1 MTRTEY
7 KQMWDRWQRRIE
19 AKYTA
24 KIRKV
29 LRLQV
34 DTYQAAGYVPSE
46 PMREVLQELYREAGV
61 QWAAKTGIHR
71 KNPVSIKARMPM
83 GFSERIVELMRM
95 YYGDEYFFNW
105 AEEITDT
112 TRKDIEN
119 IFAQAAITGAS
130 IDEITQQLAD
140 SSKFG
145 LKRARMIARTETVT
159 AANQAAIL
167 NAQDTGIPMQK
178 VWLSVRDKRTRRT
191 HIIADNQT
199 VALED
204 PFKVGTTEMM
214 QPGVRKTPEGLEVPA
229 REVIRCRCVVAFR
242 VIK

>member
-130 IDEITQQLAD
+130 
-140 SSKFG
+140 
-145 LKRARMIARTETVT
+145 
-159 AANQAAIL
+159 
-167 NAQDTGIPMQK
+167 
-178 VWLSVRDKRTRRT
+178 
-191 HIIADNQT
+191 
-199 VALED
+199 
-204 PFKVGTTEMM
+204 
-214 QPGVRKTPEGLEVPA
+214 
-229 REVIRCRCVVAFR
+229 
-242 VIK
+242 

>member
-7 KQMWDRWQRRIE
+7 KNMWDRWQRRIE

-29 LRLQV
+29 LRAQI
-34 DTYQAAGYVPSE
+34 DTYRAAGYVPSE
-46 PMREVLQELYREAGV
+46 PMREVLQELYKEAGV
-61 QWAAKTGIHR
+61 SWAGKTGIHR
-71 KNPVSIKARMPM
+71 KRPVSVKARLPM
-83 GFSERIVELMRM
+83 GFSARIVQLMRE

-112 TRKDIEN
+112 TRRDIEA
-119 IFAQAAITGAS
+119 IFSQAAITGAS
-130 IDEITQQLAD
+130 IDEITEQLND

-145 LKRARMIARTETVT
+145 LKRSRMIARTETVS

-167 NAQDTGIPMQK
+167 NAKDTGIPMQK
-178 VWLSVRDKRTRRT
+178 MWLAVRDKRTRRT
-191 HIIADNQT
+191 HIVADNQT

-204 PFKVGTTEMM
+204 PFKVGVTQMM
-214 QPGVRKTPEGLEVPA
+214 QPGVRKTPEGLPVDPA
-229 REVIRCRCVVAFR
+229 EVIRCRCVVAFR

>member
-1 MTRTEY
+1 
-7 KQMWDRWQRRIE
+7 MWDRWQRRIE
-19 AKYTA
+19 AKYAA

-29 LRLQV
+29 LQLQM
-34 DTYQAAGYVPSE
+34 AAYKATSQVPSE
-46 PMREVLQELYREAGV
+46 PMRLVLIELYKEAGV

-71 KNPVSIKARMPM
+71 KKPVSLKALLPM

-112 TRKDIEN
+112 TRRDIEQ
-119 IFAQAAITGAS
+119 IFSQAAITGAS
-130 IDEITQQLAD
+130 IDEITAQLNE

-167 NAQDTGIPMQK
+167 NAKDTGLPMRKQ
-178 VWLSVRDKRTRRT
+178 WLSVRDKRTRRT
-191 HIIADNQT
+191 HIAADNQT
-199 VALED
+199 VGIDD
-204 PFKVGTTEMM
+204 PFTVGTTQMM
-214 QPGVRKTPEGLEVPA
+214 QPGVRKTPEGLPVDPKEV
-229 REVIRCRCVVAFR
+229 VRCRCVVGFI